1 MKKGEL
7 TTLETILVIFI
18 FIVLLIIGLIVFYRF
33 NSLSIQREREE
44 YETYKFELLV
54 AVLPNMA
61 ELKCSNLN
69 IEEECIDVSKIG
81 GFASL
86 SKDYFKGKAIS
97 ISIEDVY
104 LKKESWKIYENKP
117 RNYNRFINVSTPVTL
132 YYPNEKKYSIGVLKL
147 GRYV

>member
-1 MKKGEL
+1 LKKGEL

-18 FIVLLIIGLIVFYRF
+18 FIVLLVIGLIVFYRF

-44 YETYKFELLV
+44 YENDKFELLI

-69 IEEECIDVSKIG
+69 VEEECIDVSKID

-86 SKDYFKGKAIS
+86 SKDYFKGSLS
-97 ISIEDVY
+97 ISIDDIY
-104 LKKESWKIYENKP
+104 LKKESWKIYESKP
-117 RNYNRFINVSTPVTL
+117 KKFNSFINVSTPVAL
-132 YYPNEKKYSIGVLKL
+132 YYPNEKKYSVGILKL